1 MEHTVSK
8 FPEQK
13 EALYKYMKVRFKRPG
28 GKLSSCDCEP
38 GERLGPVNQG
48 LKEINWVGFYL
59 LEGET
64 LVLGPFQGKPR
75 CTEIPVGKGV
85 CGTAVFKGRGDPG
98 GGCPPVPRAHRLAT
112 ALRVQRLSCR
122 CMIRREDP
130 GGTGYRQSG
139 DMPVYRRRIRKVWKV
154 WFRNLRKS
162 FLKNKGKTDGIWKDA
177 QEK

>member
-13 EALYKYMKVRFKRPG
+13 EALYKYMKVR
-28 GKLSSCDCEP
+28 LSGQVESCP
-38 GERLGPVNQG
+38 HVTANLANASALLNQG

-64 LVLGPFQGKPR
+64 LVLGPFQGKPA

-85 CGTAVFKGRGDPG
+85 CGTP
-98 GGCPPVPRAHRLAT
+98 AT

-122 CMIRREDP
+122 CMIRR
-130 GGTGYRQSG
+130 GRSG
-139 DMPVYRRRIRKVWKV
+139 RYWISTVR
-154 WFRNLRKS
+154 
-162 FLKNKGKTDGIWKDA
+162 
-177 QEK
+177 